1 MMFSG
6 LILSSVLIIY
16 FFLILKLMN
25 FHGRKFVKFR
35 KVKEEKSKGEKLK
48 KKILPLRDK
57 LY

>member
-48 KKILPLRDK
+48 KKILSLRD
-57 LY
+57 